1 MPKGTS
7 LKLLRIGQSLIGQLK
22 RGTWTSGRVKLG
34 IKDKYAQGPTPHL
47 AWKLATL
54 AKQAMARKLKNIW
67 DVWKTMVGFEMLD
80 SVERRTWRK
89 ASRWVMGTWR

>member
-7 LKLLRIGQSLIGQLK
+7 LKLLRIGQSLIGQLERGK
-22 RGTWTSGRVKLG
+22 RTSGRVKLG

-67 DVWKTMVGFEMLD
+67 DVWKTMVGFD
-80 SVERRTWRK
+80 TIICDTGGQRR
-89 ASRWVMGTWR
+89 